1 MEVNKSEMERIKQ
14 SARRP
19 AYVAL
24 GAFGIFVIMF
34 ALLLFVFTDVQ
45 SDSIGIIFGILF
57 AVIAISLIMMNI
69 KQKKYR
75 SMYKDY
81 YVKQSINQIFD
92 DATYDPNRGI
102 SFDTIASTKMLN
114 MGDRFD
120 SSDYV
125 VGKYKN
131 VNVELS
137 DVHIQEVVVI
147 SNGKTTTTTYTTIF
161 RGRWMIFDFNKT
173 FKSNIR
179 VASKNFFGGRSSVF
193 SKLKRVKLESE
204 AFNKKFYVL
213 GDNEHD
219 VFYIL
224 TPQLM
229 EKIENLSDSIGG
241 RVMLCFVN
249 NKLHVAINNG
259 LDNFEPTSIFSNKTD
274 EEILERVGNEIRQ
287 ITMFVDKL
295 DIDTDIFKEV

>member
-34 ALLLFVFTDVQ
+34 ASLLFVFTDVQ